1 VGPLGWLEVEAMTIS
16 KYIRD
21 FISNYLDGVSI
32 TTNHLE
38 EGPDNYGLFK
48 SPAREIRKFNDGSC
62 DITEHY
68 QFFAKQDGVSEADR
82 KDSDEFL
89 EELTYWMDD
98 YSLDYTY
105 PPIDGNRVVTDI
117 SITGSPYSLDVEND
131 NEVVYQI
138 MLSITYTREREV

>member
-1 VGPLGWLEVEAMTIS
+1 MTIS
-16 KYIRD
+16 KYISD
-21 FISNYLDGVSI
+21 FISNYLDGISI
-32 TTNHLE
+32 ATNHLE

-48 SPAREIRKFNDGSC
+48 SPAREVHHYTDGSYEV
-62 DITEHY
+62 TEHY

-98 YSLDYTY
+98 YSLDYEY
-105 PPIDGNRVVTDI
+105 PAIDGDRRVTDI
-117 SITGSPYSLDVEND
+117 RMTGSPYSLDVENN
-131 NEVVYQI
+131 NEVIYQI

>member
-1 VGPLGWLEVEAMTIS
+1 MTVS

-21 FISNYLDGVSI
+21 FISEYLDGVSI

-38 EGPDNYGLFK
+38 DGPDKYGLFK
-48 SPAREIRKFNDGSC
+48 SPARDISNYNDGTYE
-62 DITEHY
+62 ITEHY
-68 QFFAKQDGVSEADR
+68 QFFVKQDGVAEADR

-98 YSLDYTY
+98 YAYY
-105 PPIDGNRVVTDI
+105 YEFPPLGNGRLVTSI
-117 SITGSPYSLDVEND
+117 NITGSPYSLDVENN
-131 NEVVYQI
+131 NEVIYQI

>member
-1 VGPLGWLEVEAMTIS
+1 MTIS

-21 FISNYLDGVSI
+21 FISNYLDGVTI
-32 TTNHLE
+32 ATNHLE

-48 SPAREIRKFNDGSC
+48 SPAREIRKTIDGTYE
-62 DITEHY
+62 ITEHY

-98 YSLDYTY
+98 YSHDYAY
-105 PPIDGNRVVTDI
+105 PPIDGGRWVTDI
-117 SITGSPYSLDVEND
+117 SITGCPYSMDVENN
-131 NEVVYQI
+131 NEVVYQVL
-138 MLSITYTREREV
+138 LSITYTREREV